1 MTSNP
6 GRGRAVGYL
15 GLYAAGWAASVGYLA
30 ATGGEWTTPVLVFV
44 VFGLVL
50 SAIAWALTRKS
61 DPPPIPIARPGLE
74 LAAVLG
80 FLVVYAVAFLGWGMG
95 AVREAIPAGPAQEVA
110 VLTLK
115 LAVHVAAPA
124 LLLALL
130 GAQLRPLFESGVGRR
145 GFWPTL
151 VVLSVL
157 LLGLLCVVSPSLKD
171 IAALHPAAT
180 TLAWAVPA
188 TFVWMVVE
196 AGLTEEFLFRAVLQ
210 TRLSAVLRS
219 ETGAVVIGAL
229 LFGLAHVPGLFL
241 RGEPGTDG
249 YSTDLFQVIA
259 YAVGTLTPIALLFG
273 LIWARTRSLL
283 LVVLLHAMVDVLP
296 NTSEF
301 LKTWVGLS

>member
-1 MTSNP
+1 MISMT
-6 GRGRAVGYL
+6 GRSRAFAFLAAYMACWSAAVGYL
-15 GLYAAGWAASVGYLA
+15 AV
-30 ATGGEWTTPVLVFV
+30 TGGEWMTPILVLV
-44 VFGLVL
+44 VFGGVL
-50 SAIAWALTRKS
+50 SAIAWSLTRKA
-61 DPPPIPIARPGLE
+61 DPPPILVARPRLE
-74 LAAVLG
+74 LVAIIG
-80 FLVVYAVAFLGWGMG
+80 FLVVYALAFLGWGMG
-95 AVREAIPAGPAQEVA
+95 AVREAIPAGPSQEIA
-110 VLTLK
+110 VLALK
-115 LAVHVAAPA
+115 LGAHVAAPA

-130 GAQLRPLFESGVGRR
+130 GAQLRPLFESGVNRR

-151 VVLSVL
+151 IALSAL
-157 LLGLLCVVSPSLKD
+157 LLGLLSVVSPSLKD
-171 IAALHPAAT
+171 IAALHPGAA
-180 TLAWAVPA
+180 TLAWAIPA
-188 TFVWMVVE
+188 TFVWLALE

-249 YSTDLFQVIA
+249 YSTDVFQVIA
-259 YAVGTLTPIALLFG
+259 YAIGTLTPIALLFG